1 MCRSYLQTLLY
12 IGGSGS
18 MGEIDFLKKII
29 KTLDK
34 NILQIIIKKAMTK
47 GFTVQG
53 FNKNVWMAPEA
64 LICAALERK
73 KKGKYQSSIF
83 LDALNETEVDDV
95 IVDLAKKWLREKDER
110 DEIEQKIDQ
119 ISLKKMETKKR
130 ELIVNEKNEPED
142 IEKEKKE
149 NYEKEIQQLQIKNRK
164 LQNTIQD
171 LKIGGENYQKEILR
185 LQKEKGKLGRQV
197 EQKIYEKGKL
207 EDEIKSLQEKLRKLE
222 YELDLCKQ
230 ENINY
235 QERFK
240 RAPKVL
246 CFSKKNINKDNF
258 PFYNVEQLHNWSDAY
273 EENIKRNE
281 YKEIWIIETDFSYS
295 EVMKMK
301 RLPCDKILLKSNI
314 KSLIEKV
321 GGFSNGYAR

>member
-1 MCRSYLQTLLY
+1 
-12 IGGSGS
+12 
-18 MGEIDFLKKII
+18 MGEIDFSKKII
-29 KTLDK
+29 KILDT
-34 NILQIIIKKAMTK
+34 NILQMIIKKAVTK

-53 FNKNVWMAPEA
+53 FAKNVWMAPEA

-83 LDALNETEVDDV
+83 LEALNETEVDDE
-95 IVDLAKKWLREKDER
+95 IVNLAKNWLRDKDER
-110 DEIEQKIDQ
+110 DEIKKKKKKKKI
-119 ISLKKMETKKR
+119 KKIKKKEKR
-130 ELIVNEKNEPED
+130 IIIEEKNEQEN
-142 IEKEKKE
+142 IEKKKNQ
-149 NYEKEIQQLQIKNRK
+149 NYEKDIQQLQIKNKK

-171 LKIGGENYQKEILR
+171 LRIGGEDYQKEISR
-185 LQKEKGKLGRQV
+185 LQKEKGKLERQV
-197 EQKIYEKGKL
+197 EEKIYENKKM
-207 EDEIKSLQEKLRKLE
+207 EDEISGLKENIRKLE

-235 QERFK
+235 QEIFE

-246 CFSKKNINKDNF
+246 CFSKKDINKDNF
-258 PFYNVEQLHNWSDAY
+258 PFYNVEQLYKWSDEC
-273 EENIKRNE
+273 EETIKRDK

-301 RLPCDKILLKSNI
+301 RLPCDKIVLKSNI

>member
-1 MCRSYLQTLLY
+1 
-12 IGGSGS
+12 
-18 MGEIDFLKKII
+18 MGEIDFSRNII
-29 KTLDK
+29 KILDT
-34 NILQIIIKKAMTK
+34 NILQMIIKKAVTK

-53 FNKNVWMAPEA
+53 FTKNVWMAPEA

-83 LDALNETEVDDV
+83 LDALNETEIDDA
-95 IVDLAKKWLREKDER
+95 IVDLAKKWLRDKDER
-110 DEIEQKIDQ
+110 DVIEQKIEQ
-119 ISLKKMETKKR
+119 ISLKKTEKKKK
-130 ELIVNEKNEPED
+130 ELIIEEKNKPED
-142 IEKEKKE
+142 IGKEKDE
-149 NYEKEIQQLQIKNRK
+149 DYEKEVQQLQMKNKK
-164 LQNTIQD
+164 LQNTIQG
-171 LKIGGENYQKEILR
+171 LRIEGEDYQKEILR

-197 EQKIYEKGKL
+197 EEKTYENAKL
-207 EDEIKSLQEKLRKLE
+207 EDEIGSLKENIRRLE

-235 QERFK
+235 QEVFK

-246 CFSKKNINKDNF
+246 CFSKKDINKDKF
-258 PFYNVEQLHNWSDAY
+258 PFYNVEQLYKWSDAY
-273 EENIKRNE
+273 EESIKRDK

-301 RLPCDKILLKSNI
+301 RLPCDKIVLKSNI

-321 GGFSNGYAR
+321 GGVSNGYAR

>member
-1 MCRSYLQTLLY
+1 
-12 IGGSGS
+12 
-18 MGEIDFLKKII
+18 MGEIDFSKKII
-29 KTLDK
+29 KILDT
-34 NILQIIIKKAMTK
+34 NILQMIIKKAVTK

-53 FNKNVWMAPEA
+53 FAKNVWMAPEA

-83 LDALNETEVDDV
+83 LEALNETEVDNE
-95 IVDLAKKWLREKDER
+95 IVNLAKNWLRDKDER
-110 DEIEQKIDQ
+110 DEIERKIEQ
-119 ISLKKMETKKR
+119 ISLKKIEKKEKR
-130 ELIVNEKNEPED
+130 IIIEEKNEQEN
-142 IEKEKKE
+142 IEKKKNQ
-149 NYEKEIQQLQIKNRK
+149 NYEKDIQQLQIKNKR

-171 LKIGGENYQKEILR
+171 LRIGGEDYQKEISR
-185 LQKEKGKLGRQV
+185 LQKEKGKLERQV
-197 EQKIYEKGKL
+197 EEKIYENKKM
-207 EDEIKSLQEKLRKLE
+207 EDEISGLKENIRKLE

-235 QERFK
+235 QEIFE

-246 CFSKKNINKDNF
+246 CFSKKDINKDNF
-258 PFYNVEQLHNWSDAY
+258 PFYNVEQLYKWSDEC
-273 EENIKRNE
+273 EETIKRDK

-301 RLPCDKILLKSNI
+301 RLPCDKIVLKSNI

>member
-1 MCRSYLQTLLY
+1 
-12 IGGSGS
+12 
-18 MGEIDFLKKII
+18 MGEIDFSKKII
-29 KTLDK
+29 KILDT
-34 NILQIIIKKAMTK
+34 NILQMIIKKAVTK

-53 FNKNVWMAPEA
+53 FAKNVWMAPEA

-83 LDALNETEVDDV
+83 LEALNETEVDDE
-95 IVDLAKKWLREKDER
+95 IVNLAKNWFRDKDER
-110 DEIEQKIDQ
+110 DEIERKIEQ
-119 ISLKKMETKKR
+119 ISLKKIEKKEKR
-130 ELIVNEKNEPED
+130 IIIEEKNEQEN
-142 IEKEKKE
+142 IEKKKNQ
-149 NYEKEIQQLQIKNRK
+149 NYEKDIQQLQIKNKK

-171 LKIGGENYQKEILR
+171 LRIGGEDYQKEISR
-185 LQKEKGKLGRQV
+185 LQKEKGKLERQV
-197 EQKIYEKGKL
+197 EEKIYENKKM
-207 EDEIKSLQEKLRKLE
+207 EDEISGLKENIRKLE

-235 QERFK
+235 QEIFE

-246 CFSKKNINKDNF
+246 CFSKKDINKDNF
-258 PFYNVEQLHNWSDAY
+258 PFYNVEQLYKWSDEC
-273 EENIKRNE
+273 EETIKRDK

-301 RLPCDKILLKSNI
+301 RLPCDKIVLKSNI